1 MRDLQTAIVLWLART
16 INPPVQPSQT
26 FKIDLEAL
34 RQLPEGTLGREV
46 AHFLDQNGFTPFE
59 SGDLIQ
65 RTHDI
70 WHVLTGLS
78 VSEHDEFLLQAFTRA
93 QIFRPSSAILV
104 LCGVLSGQLKPG
116 DVIDGLNRGRLAQRL
131 IDWIR
136 WDIESDWGTPLNE
149 VRQKLGIVPF
159 GVEKAEF
166 ERPQE
171 EHGLST

>member
-16 INPPVQPSQT
+16 INPPVQPSRT
-26 FKIDLEAL
+26 FQIDLEAL

-46 AHFLDQNGFTPFE
+46 AHFLDQNGFTPFD

-78 VSEHDEFLLQAFTRA
+78 VSEHDEFILQAFTRA

-104 LCGVLSGQLKPG
+104 LWGVLSGQLKLA

-131 IDWIR
+131 VDWIAR
-136 WDIESDWGTPLNE
+136 DIESDWGTPLAE

-159 GVEKAEF
+159 EI
-166 ERPQE
+166 
-171 EHGLST
+171 